1 MNKKYP
7 RASPPDTLRSERDR
21 RVDEILSGRSSQ
33 QQYHDSPA
41 SSSASSALSVNEVHN
56 DIDSMKLKPNLM
68 SFGNT
73 VKLKLGG
80 LFGSSNSHRDNTT
93 PSLQLPETSN
103 DVIARNNHHVG
114 RIFGRAPP
122 STATADNHRSYKNN
136 PAGHGP
142 EEDFNPSRPIS
153 PNPFLMA
160 SSGINRQ
167 TSHNSN
173 VSPFARFD
181 GNSNRTSPT
190 PSNNIFEDA

>member
-33 QQYHDSPA
+33 QRYHDSPD
-41 SSSASSALSVNEVHN
+41 SSSASSALSVNEGQNEV
-56 DIDSMKLKPNLM
+56 DSMKLKPNLI
-68 SFGNT
+68 SFGDT
-73 VKLKLGG
+73 VKHKFGG
-80 LFGSSNSHRDNTT
+80 LFGSSKSNRDHNS
-93 PSLQLPETSN
+93 PVLQLPESSN
-103 DVIARNNHHVG
+103 DAMAPSHHGG
-114 RIFGRAPP
+114 RIFGRAPA
-122 STATADNHRSYKNN
+122 STVVNDNHRAYKNN
-136 PAGHGP
+136 TTRHEP
-142 EEDFNPSRPIS
+142 EEDNALSRPIS

-181 GNSNRTSPT
+181 ENSSRTSST
-190 PSNNIFEDA
+190 PPNNIFNDI

>member
-33 QQYHDSPA
+33 QQGYHDSPA
-41 SSSASSALSVNEVHN
+41 SSSASSALSVNEGHN
-56 DIDSMKLKPNLM
+56 DSMKLKPNLI
-68 SFGNT
+68 SFGGT
-73 VKLKLGG
+73 VKHKLGG
-80 LFGSSNSHRDNTT
+80 LFGSSKSNPDNNT
-93 PSLQLPETSN
+93 PSPQLPESSTTAAPS
-103 DVIARNNHHVG
+103 NHHSG
-114 RIFGRAPP
+114 RIFGRAAP
-122 STATADNHRSYKNN
+122 SAVTNDNHRPYKNN
-136 PAGHGP
+136 TTRHGP
-142 EEDFNPSRPIS
+142 EEEGNNPSRPIS

-181 GNSNRTSPT
+181 GNNSRTSPT
-190 PSNNIFEDA
+190 PSNNIFDDI